1 MKRNKKVKDGNT
13 HSRSDINTYLCDFH
27 NMGPVNLHVVLIPL
41 PSPKTPDSPGGS
53 ACVPMLLAP
62 PKDLPKDGA
71 LIPLLICSLKTPD
84 SLGGSAC
91 VPVPLAPLKDLPK
104 DGAVSLEF
112 ILANDV
118 GTITKSR

>member
-1 MKRNKKVKDGNT
+1 
-13 HSRSDINTYLCDFH
+13 
-27 NMGPVNLHVVLIPL
+27 MGPVNLHVVLIPL
-41 PSPKTPDSPGGS
+41 LSPKTPESPGGGACVPVLLAPPKDSLKTPDSPGGS
-53 ACVPMLLAP
+53 AYVPVLLAP

-71 LIPLLICSLKTPD
+71 LIPLLICSLETPD
-84 SLGGSAC
+84 SPPGGAC

-118 GTITKSR
+118 ETITKSR